1 MVNVNK
7 LRGKIVENGMTIGE
21 LAKKIGVDR
30 STFYR
35 KLNSNGETF
44 SIKEANLICTVLGL
58 TSKEA
63 TVFFLISMSHEMRKK
78 ERNHESINY

>member
-1 MVNVNK
+1 MICENRKGGDSVVNVNK

-63 TVFFLISMSHEMRKK
+63 TVIFF
-78 ERNHESINY
+78 NQYVA